1 VAPIQR
7 TCLCPSS
14 RPHQALGG
22 ATPAEIYFERTPA
35 HLSAVPPPR
44 GQPGDGPAESPFRV
58 EYLDSE
64 QRLPVLLR
72 NAA

>member
-1 VAPIQR
+1 MGLIHYAHF
-7 TCLCPSS
+7 

-22 ATPAEIYFERTPA
+22 ATPAEIYFGRTPV

-44 GQPGDGPAESPFRV
+44 GRPRERPAASPFRV

-64 QRLPVLLR
+64 QRLKVLLR